1 MMEAVE
7 TPSRSGLGG
16 TLSLEGIAPGIY
28 LLRVQRP
35 LGSALQGRF
44 LILP

>member
-1 MMEAVE
+1 
-7 TPSRSGLGG
+7 LGG